1 MGEREPDGGREL
13 DVRFDPATSTG
24 SAGSCV
30 SRVAVRPAGEGGPWY
45 ITAVTGPC
53 I

>member
-1 MGEREPDGGREL
+1 MWERELDGGREP
-13 DVRFDPATSTG
+13 DVRFDLAASTG

-30 SRVAVRPAGEGGPWY
+30 NRVTVRPAGEGGPWY